1 MKGIVSS
8 ARRSLSGEDIY
19 TIIGE
24 GKVFISRSDKHLE
37 LYDSVEF
44 TEDPQGDSKNP
55 SIIVESRSPGSHAA
69 CFEAIGKMLSGSL
82 SNSLLALGISQFDSI
97 AEKMKGQM
105 FAAAERIARSVESG
119 SPIVL
124 RFHNDGDGSSGA
136 IAFYNAIS
144 SMQENFIGKL
154 VSVSYRINKSISYAQ
169 SSLWSDKLF
178 FNTFESVEKPLVI
191 IIDFGT
197 SEQSYEAID
206 SIKDIDLVWIDHHP
220 LPKDFPLSKI
230 PIYISPWLS
239 GGDSNQTAGA
249 LACVLASMLTKMPEA
264 KLKYLAELSR
274 ISLISDHSEF
284 APKSQIESE
293 KALVLDHITSK
304 KLRFSDSS
312 EPSLTPKSM
321 DEVLKDELK
330 WKEMFRKA
338 REQLDEA
345 IRVGIKHAKH
355 YKSTLGFKIVEL
367 DFGHVSALD
376 YSILPGRYSSKL
388 HDEMHDLLKE
398 DVVLVVHYANNI
410 SIRLDKKISKSI
422 NLLEVIERM
431 KEREPFVLNGG
442 GHMEAASIKVEN
454 GYIEKALDILF
465 EELGADRSPN

>member
-1 MKGIVSS
+1 MKGVVSS
-8 ARRSLSGEDIY
+8 VRRSLSSDNIY
-19 TIIGE
+19 TIIGDS
-24 GKVFISRSDKHLE
+24 VVVASSDKVLN

-44 TEDPQGDSKNP
+44 QEEVRGDGSVHISVQDAAAGDAQACSNAISRFVSANLSKN
-55 SIIVESRSPGSHAA
+55 
-69 CFEAIGKMLSGSL
+69 
-82 SNSLLALGISQFDSI
+82 LLKVGITQFDSVT
-97 AEKMKGQM
+97 EKMRKEM
-105 FAAAERIARSVESG
+105 FSAAERVIRSLASG

-136 IAFYNAIS
+136 IAFFNAIAS
-144 SMQENFIGKL
+144 IQEGFSGRL
-154 VSVSYRINKSISYAQ
+154 VSVSYRINKSISYSQ

-178 FNTFESVEKPLVI
+178 FNSFESAEKPLVI

-206 SIKDIDLVWIDHHP
+206 SLKDIDIVWIDHHP
-220 LPKDFPLSKI
+220 IPSDFPLSKI
-230 PIYISPWLS
+230 QIYISPWLH

-249 LACVLASMLTKMPEA
+249 VACVLASILAKMPEE
-264 KLKYLAELSR
+264 KLKYLAELSH
-274 ISLISDHSEF
+274 ISLVSDHSEF
-284 APKSQIESE
+284 APKEQEAVE

-304 KLRFSDSS
+304 KLRYNDSS

-330 WKEMFRKA
+330 WKEVFKRA

-345 IRVGIKHAKH
+345 IKTGIKHAKH
-355 YKSTLGFKIVEL
+355 YKSALGFKIVEL

-388 HDEMHDLLKE
+388 HDEIHDLLKE

-410 SIRLDKKISKSI
+410 SIRLDKRISKSV
-422 NLLEVIERM
+422 NLLELIDRM
-431 KEREPFVLNGG
+431 KESDPYVLNGG

-454 GYIEKALDILF
+454 GYLEKALDALF
-465 EELGADRSPN
+465 TELGADRSG